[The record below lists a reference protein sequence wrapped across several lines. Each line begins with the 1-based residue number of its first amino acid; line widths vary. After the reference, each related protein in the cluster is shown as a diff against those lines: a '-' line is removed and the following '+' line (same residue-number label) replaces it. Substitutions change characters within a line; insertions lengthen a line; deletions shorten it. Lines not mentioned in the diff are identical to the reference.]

1 MLEGQPSRT
10 ALAAAESRATHQ
22 VVEGGRIFRDE
33 LAVRLLGADEA
44 TLVAN
49 AAAAPERRGM
59 RIFVA
64 ARARF
69 AEDCLA
75 ASVAEGTSECVV
87 LGAGLDS
94 FAYRSPFGSAL
105 RVFEIDHPATQA
117 WKRDRLAAAG
127 IAVPAWLTFA
137 PTDFETTTLDD
148 ALDAAGFDRGQRA
161 FFIWLGVVPYLTRT
175 AIFATLGTIAGLP
188 GGAHVVFDYGDP
200 PETLAP
206 EQRASLGA
214 MAAQVAALGEPWITH
229 FEPAALRAD
238 LLACGFG
245 MVEDLDLA
253 ALGQRYFPSAAPPAG
268 RRGGHVVHAVTAV

>member
-22 VVEGGRIFRDE
+22 VVEGGRIFRDP
-33 LAVRLLGADEA
+33 LAVRLLGVDEA
-44 TLVAN
+44 TLAAN
-49 AAAAPERRGM
+49 AEATPERRGM

-75 ASVAEGTSECVV
+75 AAVARGTGQCVI

-127 IAVPAWLTFA
+127 IGVPPWLTFA
-137 PTDFETTTLDD
+137 PTDFETTTLRA
-148 ALDAAGFDRGQRA
+148 ALDAGGFDPARPA
-161 FFIWLGVVPYLTRT
+161 FFIWLGVVPYLTRA
-175 AIFATLGTIAGLP
+175 AIFGTLATIAGLP

-206 EQRASLGA
+206 EQRAALGA
-214 MAAQVAALGEPWITH
+214 VAAQVAAAGEPWITH
-229 FEPAALRAD
+229 FEPHALRQE
-238 LLACGFG
+238 LQACGFG

-253 ALGQRYFPSAAPPAG
+253 ALGLRYFPASAPAAG
-268 RRGGHVVHAVTAV
+268 RRGGHVVHAVTPV